1 MCVPSK
7 KPSCLIAGGDLRQ
20 MYLANQLAEEM
31 TVSVTA
37 MGQDHT
43 LLSDGIRVTAP
54 SVADYL
60 ILPVPAANGDF
71 LNAPL
76 ETKPIPLEEILARA
90 GRHTLVFGGKLSP
103 RLQQLLKERGLTGFD
118 YLEREELA
126 ILNAVATAEG
136 TLELLL
142 AELPITLL
150 GARILIVGGGRIS
163 RALRT
168 RLRAMG
174 ALVTVSARRPSD
186 LAWIQAE
193 GCTPLPIGQLEH
205 ALAGFDAIVNTVPA
219 KLFDETLLCCL
230 GRETLLIDLAS
241 KPGGVDF
248 EEANRLGVRTIWA
261 LSLPGKTAPVTS
273 GKIIGQTILNIIKEE
288 EDGKA

>member
-1 MCVPSK
+1 MHVPSQ

-20 MYLANQLAEEM
+20 IYLANRLAGDM
-31 TVSVTA
+31 DVSIMA
-37 MGQDHT
+37 IGEGRS
-43 LLSDGIRVTAP
+43 LLSDAVCAGCPVT
-54 SVADYL
+54 ADYL
-60 ILPVPAANGDF
+60 ILPMPAANGPF

-76 ETKPIPLEEILARA
+76 EPEPIPLDEILTHAD
-90 GRHTLVFGGKLSP
+90 GNTLVFGGKIGS
-103 RLQQLLKERGLTGFD
+103 QLWCQLKGRGLTGFD

-142 AELPITLL
+142 SELPVTLF
-150 GARILIVGGGRIS
+150 GSRILIVGGGRIS

-168 RLRAMG
+168 RLRDLG
-174 ALVTVSARRPSD
+174 ARVTVSARRPAD
-186 LAWIQAE
+186 LAWIQAD
-193 GCTPLPIGQLEH
+193 GCEPLPIGQLEH
-205 ALAGFDAIVNTVPA
+205 ALNGFDAVINTVPA
-219 KLFDETLLCCL
+219 KLFDEQMLRCL
-230 GRETLLIDLAS
+230 GRETLLVDLAS

-248 EEANRLGVRTIWA
+248 EEANRLGIRVIWA

-273 GKIIGQTILNIIKEE
+273 GQIIGQTILNIIKEE